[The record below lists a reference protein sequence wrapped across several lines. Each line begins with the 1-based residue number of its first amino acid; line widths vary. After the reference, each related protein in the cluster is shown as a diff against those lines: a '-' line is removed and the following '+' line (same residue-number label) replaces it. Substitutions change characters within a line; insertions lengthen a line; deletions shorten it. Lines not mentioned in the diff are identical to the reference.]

1 MAVLPIKTLPEPVLR
16 QKAKKVNSIDAS
28 IKNLVADMQETL
40 HADSG
45 RLGLAAP
52 QIGVSLRVAVI
63 GLPDEEDLVMINPE
77 IIKKKGERQ
86 VSEGCLSL
94 PGYMGELKRAE
105 TVTAKWR
112 DLSGKE
118 VRIKADG
125 LLAQAIQHE
134 IDHLNGQ
141 LYIDRMEDIDTL
153 YKVEA
158 GDTEI

>member
-1 MAVLPIKTLPEPVLR
+1 MAVLPIVTLPQAVLR
-16 QKAKKVNSIDAS
+16 QKAKRVASIDAS
-28 IKNLVADMQETL
+28 VKKLVADMRETL

-63 GLPDEEDLVMINPE
+63 GMPGEEDLIMINPE
-77 IIKKKGERQ
+77 IVKKKGERP

-118 VRIKADG
+118 VRIKAEG
-125 LLAQAIQHE
+125 LLAQAIEHE

-141 LYIDRMEDIDTL
+141 LYIDHMENLETL
-153 YKVEA
+153 RKLEA

>member
-1 MAVLPIKTLPEPVLR
+1 MAVLAIKALPEPVLR
-16 QKAKKVNSIDAS
+16 QKAKKVASIDAS
-28 IKNLVADMQETL
+28 IKKLVSDMRETL
-40 HADSG
+40 HADPG

-63 GLPDEEDLVMINPE
+63 GMPGEEDLVMINPE
-77 IIKKKGERQ
+77 IIKKRGERR

-118 VRIKADG
+118 VRIKAEG
-125 LLAQAIQHE
+125 LLAQAMEHE

-141 LYIDRMEDIDTL
+141 LYIDHMENIDTL
-153 YKVEA
+153 QKI
-158 GDTEI
+158 DTGEIER